1 MVPSMSESN
10 RRVIIDAKGKKKKVK
25 KGLFFFPP
33 ENFWEKGRE
42 REATHGCR

>member
-1 MVPSMSESN
+1 MFPSMSESN
-10 RRVIIDAKGKKKKVK
+10 RRVIIDAKEKKKVK

-42 REATHGCR
+42 REATHGCK